1 MRNDHHRQISK
12 TNRSLQSSRWHV
24 VNHLPHFQSAHLLRL
39 QELLNGEKKKKL
51 KVDLIIEIILKKTKN
66 KKIQNLLNE

>member
-1 MRNDHHRQISK
+1 MEK
-12 TNRSLQSSRWHV
+12 
-24 VNHLPHFQSAHLLRL
+24 
-39 QELLNGEKKKKL
+39 KKKKL